1 MSFRYLF
8 FITVTL
14 GKFST
19 SVTLDLIRSPGGIK
33 NPYQTWMP
41 DQVRHDKVK
50 RQGRNT
56 RKICCFTSF
65 WMTTKTSKTDY
76 VWFLSYPPFPFFAA
90 KSSLFATWNKP
101 AAEYSGSRILQR
113 RDLRK

>member
-19 SVTLDLIRSPGGIK
+19 SVTPDLIRSPGGIK

-41 DQVRHDKVK
+41 DQVRHDIK
-50 RQGRNT
+50 G
-56 RKICCFTSF
+56 
-65 WMTTKTSKTDY
+65 
-76 VWFLSYPPFPFFAA
+76 
-90 KSSLFATWNKP
+90 KSP
-101 AAEYSGSRILQR
+101 E
-113 RDLRK
+113 